1 MPSLNRNEK
10 VTCENCGVQ
19 VTKYHLARH
28 KKICSAGTLY
38 CFQCPNFSTLS
49 RDDLNYHIAKQ
60 HSAAGPSK
68 TYKCTLCHAE
78 FPGFYALG
86 QHKMVQ
92 HGTQIGLGASN
103 IDVEDIVGDVDD
115 QSLREELH
123 SCKPFL
129 VDSEIQKG
137 RHSVF
142 IFAVNNLTAQVIE
155 EKLDCVLDK
164 LKCVSKLNLALG
176 FTLKNIKDGTF
187 RYFYAHE
194 NNTLLE
200 QSKLVSNRDDMA
212 KLKEILKKTDV
223 IESCTKERS
232 NTKWRFFKLTN
243 LTIFAALLKDI
254 PMGCKGAVLPESL
267 LRNPPIY
274 CLTFE
279 RNTRQPYKDNLCLFR
294 ALALHLHGN
303 ERLEEET
310 SKLFNLFLI
319 NSSNPDPSKFQG
331 VCMDDIPA
339 VEDMVS
345 TNIFI
350 YDIDL
355 IDGAMVGELARRSI
369 KKYEKSVQLIRYN
382 RHICYVDN
390 IHAHFK
396 AFRCPTC
403 DKYFQKTGKLER
415 HLVSCSERVKHI
427 YPKNVYQLRETL
439 FDKLDSF
446 NIPYTDDQKLFTN
459 LAVFDFESVCIP
471 EEKFKN
477 TETTTWIGKHVPISV
492 SISSNLI
499 PNPIFLCNSNPR
511 DLVESFI
518 DAVEGLATQS
528 KAQMKLKFLEIET
541 AIKSKLTRSLEAL
554 NERRCRNQRDFEFE
568 DHCFEDDNEEKDA
581 STQFLQMQKNQLIG
595 LQEHLERYC
604 NVLPVFGFNSA
615 KYDINL
621 IKSYF
626 LPILINERNMEP
638 TVIKKANQFVSFK
651 FGDVQLLDIMN
662 FLGGATSLDS
672 FLKAYK
678 TAETKG
684 FFPYEWFDCPQ
695 KMNNSELP
703 PYDAFIS
710 KLRNVN
716 PLEKDYSDY
725 QKLLSSGL
733 KSEEA
738 LSKMK
743 LSKPPPSGEEN
754 YQYLLDIWNHEN
766 MCTFKDF
773 LRWYNNKD
781 VVPTLEAMPKMLA
794 FYHKKGID
802 MLKLGCTLPNLA
814 NICLHKSTSAKFYP
828 FTESDK
834 DLLQKIRED
843 MVGGPSIV
851 FTRKAVVDETFIRNS
866 ENICKS
872 IVGID
877 ASQLYPYS
885 MCQPM
890 PTGLYTRW
898 EYDTESNRFK
908 PQQNKTR
915 SFENVVMSYFQRQ
928 RPDCKIESFYT
939 TGTQKKIDCFKVD
952 GFCAHCNT
960 VFEAMGCFYHYCSC
974 QEARPALTEEDIE
987 RGNKKREMDQMR
999 KQYIKEKGY
1008 NVVEMWECEWWNLYK
1023 TTTCVKKLLRESFPY
1038 KRPLREEN
1046 LLEQIRSG
1054 KLFGYVQCD
1063 IEVPEELK
1071 EKFANFPPIFKN
1083 TNVGRHDIGSLMQD
1097 YAEKEGLLCQPRKML
1112 ISSYFLENGTLITP
1126 LLLFYLELGL
1136 VCKKIYRFVEYTP
1149 VKCFNSFVQSAVDAR
1164 REGDENPNSSVVAE
1178 TMKLLANSSYG
1189 YQIMDRSRHTVTKY
1203 LSDEKTHG
1211 AINTKLFKRL
1221 DHINE

>member
-1 MPSLNRNEK
+1 MS
-10 VTCENCGVQ
+10 
-19 VTKYHLARH
+19 
-28 KKICSAGTLY
+28 
-38 CFQCPNFSTLS
+38 
-49 RDDLNYHIAKQ
+49 
-60 HSAAGPSK
+60 
-68 TYKCTLCHAE
+68 HAE
-78 FPGFYALG
+78 FPGFYALR
-86 QHKMVQ
+86 QHKNTQ
-92 HGTQIGLGASN
+92 HVTQIGLGASN

-115 QSLREELH
+115 QSLREELQ
-123 SCKPFL
+123 SCRHFL
-129 VDSEIQKG
+129 VDSEIQNG

-142 IFAVNNLTAQVIE
+142 NFAVNNLTAPVIE
-155 EKLDCVLDK
+155 EKVDCVLDQ
-164 LKCVSKLNLALG
+164 LNCVAKLNLALG
-176 FTLKNIKDGTF
+176 FILKNIEDGKF

-200 QSKLVSNRDDMA
+200 QSKLVSNKDDMA
-212 KLKEILKKTDV
+212 KLKEVLKKTDV

-254 PMGCKGAVLPESL
+254 PMGCKDVVLPESL
-267 LRNPPIY
+267 LRNRSIN
-274 CLTFE
+274 CLTYE
-279 RNTRQPYKDNLCLFR
+279 QNTKKPYKDNLCLFR

-310 SKLFNLFLI
+310 SKLFNLFLV
-319 NSSNPDPSKFQG
+319 NSTNPDASKFQG
-331 VCMDDIPA
+331 VCMNDIPS
-339 VEDMVS
+339 VEDIVGI
-345 TNIFI
+345 NIFI

-369 KKYEKSVQLIRYN
+369 KEYEKNVQLIGYN
-382 RHICYVDN
+382 SHICYVDN
-390 IHAHFK
+390 IHALFK

-415 HLVSCSERVKHI
+415 HLVRCSERVKHI

-446 NIPYTDDQKLFTN
+446 DIQYTDDQKFIGN
-459 LAVFDFESVCIP
+459 LAVFDFESICIP

-477 TETTTWIGKHVPISV
+477 TETTTWIGKHVSISV

-499 PNPIFLCNSNPR
+499 ANPIFLFNSNPR

-528 KAQMKLKFLEIET
+528 KAQMKLKFLEIER
-541 AIKSKLTRSLEAL
+541 AIKGKLSRTLESL
-554 NERRCRNQRDFEFE
+554 NERRCRNQRVFEFE
-568 DHCFEDDNEEKDA
+568 DQCFEDDNEEKDA
-581 STQFLQMQKNQLIG
+581 STQFLQMQKNQLIE

-604 NVLPVFGFNSA
+604 NVLPMFGFNSA

-621 IKSYF
+621 IKSYL

-672 FLKAYK
+672 FLKDYK
-678 TAETKG
+678 TAETKV

-703 PYDAFIS
+703 PYDAFFS

-716 PLEKDYSDY
+716 PLEKDFSDY

-733 KSEEA
+733 KTEQA

-754 YQYLLDIWNHEN
+754 YQFLLDIWNHEN
-766 MCTFKDF
+766 MTTFKNF
-773 LRWYNNKD
+773 LRCYNNKY
-781 VVPTLEAMPKMLA
+781 VVPTLEAKQKMDA

-802 MLKLGCTLPNLA
+802 MLKLGCTLPSLA
-814 NICLHKSTSAKFYP
+814 NICLHKSTSAKCYP

-851 FTRKAVVDETFIRNS
+851 FTRKAVVDETFIRKS
-866 ENICKS
+866 GNICKS

-908 PQQNKTR
+908 PQQNKSR
-915 SFENVVMSYFQRQ
+915 SFENMVMSYFQRQ

-939 TGTQKKIDCFKVD
+939 K
-952 GFCAHCNT
+952 
-960 VFEAMGCFYHYCSC
+960 
-974 QEARPALTEEDIE
+974 
-987 RGNKKREMDQMR
+987 
-999 KQYIKEKGY
+999 
-1008 NVVEMWECEWWNLYK
+1008 
-1023 TTTCVKKLLRESFPY
+1023 
-1038 KRPLREEN
+1038 
-1046 LLEQIRSG
+1046 
-1054 KLFGYVQCD
+1054 
-1063 IEVPEELK
+1063 
-1071 EKFANFPPIFKN
+1071 
-1083 TNVGRHDIGSLMQD
+1083 
-1097 YAEKEGLLCQPRKML
+1097 
-1112 ISSYFLENGTLITP
+1112 
-1126 LLLFYLELGL
+1126 
-1136 VCKKIYRFVEYTP
+1136 
-1149 VKCFNSFVQSAVDAR
+1149 
-1164 REGDENPNSSVVAE
+1164 
-1178 TMKLLANSSYG
+1178 
-1189 YQIMDRSRHTVTKY
+1189 
-1203 LSDEKTHG
+1203 
-1211 AINTKLFKRL
+1211 
-1221 DHINE
+1221 